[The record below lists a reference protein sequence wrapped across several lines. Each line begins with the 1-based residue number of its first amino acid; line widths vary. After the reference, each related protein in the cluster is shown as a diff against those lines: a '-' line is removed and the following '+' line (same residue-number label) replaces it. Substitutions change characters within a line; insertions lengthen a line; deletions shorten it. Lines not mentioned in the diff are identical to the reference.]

1 MTIIYLV
8 SKPKENETQVEAD
21 VHQAKPVE
29 PTKPAEVVAVVEPC
43 GDCTKP
49 CTPCVEPE
57 AQAGI
62 GIFQMNLSVEL
73 IYNDIFFDKN
83 NNIPTIRND

>member
-57 AQAGI
+57 AGI